1 MQAGQRRVR
10 VWVRGKARRLD
21 EQPQA
26 VGVGVPH
33 RIGPKARHRVLV
45 RMLQLWERLVLA
57 GRGDGL
63 LHIKA
68 EVWVK
73 VQSRFRVW
81 QR

>member
-1 MQAGQRRVR
+1 MWRVCVRVR
-10 VWVRGKARRLD
+10 VRRKARCLD

-26 VGVGVPH
+26 VGVGMSH

-63 LHIKA
+63 LHMQTEI
-68 EVWVK
+68 WVE
-73 VQSRFRVW
+73 VQSRFRV
-81 QR
+81 RRR